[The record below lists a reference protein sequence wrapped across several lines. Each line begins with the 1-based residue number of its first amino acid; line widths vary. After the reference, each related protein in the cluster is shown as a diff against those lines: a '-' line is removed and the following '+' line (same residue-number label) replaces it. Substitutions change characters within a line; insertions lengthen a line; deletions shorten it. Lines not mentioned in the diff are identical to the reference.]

1 VLGQRRKQMKSAAIV
16 TLLAFAIGC
25 QPTENKPHML
35 RIPERL
41 QKFFRNKPAT
51 RELIAKTEKELGVIF
66 PPQLR
71 EFYLLHNGYGYTPF
85 VEQLE
90 GLEPEPTNS
99 LDQLEFSFSENL
111 NNYDPNDKH
120 NVEMLTAMASCYDTD
135 PSIDFHSY
143 MSVQER
149 RRYTEV
155 PAWLLVIGLC
165 SEAESTQ
172 LCISLR
178 EEDYGTIYFYNVS
191 LHWEMTEED
200 FEEDPLMPLWF
211 VSPSLQDFLDNLH
224 IDKVY

>member
-1 VLGQRRKQMKSAAIV
+1 MKSALIV

-25 QPTENKPHML
+25 QTTENKPHML

-90 GLEPEPTNS
+90 GLEPDPTGS
-99 LDQLEFSFSENL
+99 LETLEFSYSETAKDYN
-111 NNYDPNDKH
+111 PNDK
-120 NVEMLTAMASCYDTD
+120 NCVQVLDDLASCYDTD
-135 PSIDFHSY
+135 PSVDFHPVLSI
-143 MSVQER
+143 QER
-149 RRYTEV
+149 RRITEV
-155 PAWLLVIGLC
+155 PVWLLVIGVVC
-165 SEAESTQ
+165 SEGGTKQ

-178 EEDYGTIYFYNVS
+178 EEDYGVIYFYDVS
-191 LHWEMTEED
+191 FHWEMTEED
-200 FEEDPLMPLWF
+200 FEDDPLMPLWF
-211 VSPSLQDFLDNLH
+211 VSPSLQDFFDNLR
-224 IDKVY
+224 IN